1 MPCHCTAEL
10 NESRANDKQTNGD
23 SKPGDGD
30 PKQGNGEIALTV
42 RELVDV
48 PPEAEAPVLEQQ
60 DREAF
65 AEAGV
70 LEKSRSLQPGDRLPP
85 QPLVKTLEEVA
96 DKLGKP
102 LAIPP
107 SPIYKCPSKVTTAAQ
122 DLCSCQTNW
131 VSQ

>member
-1 MPCHCTAEL
+1 MTTGRLHHYRVRCCDELCYCTAEL
-10 NESRANDKQTNGD
+10 NESRANGNQRDGD
-23 SKPGDGD
+23 SKPGGGD

-42 RELVDV
+42 REMADVDV
-48 PPEAEAPVLEQQ
+48 PPDAEAPVLEPQ

-102 LAIPP
+102 LQQP
-107 SPIYKCPSKVTTAAQ
+107 SS
-122 DLCSCQTNW
+122 L
-131 VSQ
+131 

>member
-1 MPCHCTAEL
+1 M
-10 NESRANDKQTNGD
+10 
-23 SKPGDGD
+23 
-30 PKQGNGEIALTV
+30 

-48 PPEAEAPVLEQQ
+48 PPEAEAPVLEPQ

-96 DKLGKP
+96 DKLGE
-102 LAIPP
+102 
-107 SPIYKCPSKVTTAAQ
+107 SPAASASTLHTGRRLQ
-122 DLCSCQTNW
+122 G
-131 VSQ
+131 